1 MSAARIVIRLV
12 LASASDVADERLIAE
27 KIIQEMNQS
36 TAMRLG
42 FVIDLVRWEDVPPG
56 FHEGGAQDL
65 IDESFRIAESDLVVG
80 LFWKRLGV
88 GTLHEIG
95 EARAARKASGR
106 PRILLYFRV
115 EGKLPVTR
123 EELNHF
129 SGLLDFKEQVRTEG
143 LYKEYPDPPE
153 FEKQFRHNL
162 TDILFDLAGPRSA
175 AGSDVGLIGTIS
187 TVPRLI
193 RSEGKTELVGDV
205 EIRLWPTRERSKADG
220 DVTVFLNTNITNRI
234 GPGNKLHEVNLL
246 HVDQQREQGN
256 AMMAATIVSAS
267 SVMFRSVSFDF
278 NTEESILLRVTGL
291 RANAF
296 QLGARASALTPI
308 QVAAH
313 VRIESDGFQQ
323 RILNPTVTVG
333 LSQIGFAFSLKS
345 SSDGAFSPVVISR
358 ETGLNWTQS
367 LNDPPDA
374 QGLSFLL
381 EFREGFPNAFRAQS
395 EEAGDSGTRFL
406 ARFSQVPEGVELFV
420 TRTNTM
426 DGKIFGAARNLESVR
441 ASLVNANTIGGST
454 VTLEHPV
461 DVNGEAENGSPNLLV
476 QAKRIGQSAY
486 AVWECV
492 SPGTLAGDRITFGVF
507 IRCKPGASLGSC
519 SINGSLAPLTNV
531 GVASGTDPIPRFG
544 DVSSPI
550 LALSIIQ

>member
-1 MSAARIVIRLV
+1 MIRLV
-12 LASASDVADERLIAE
+12 LASASDVADERRIAE
-27 KIIQEMNQS
+27 KIIQELNQS

-42 FVIDLVRWEDVPPG
+42 FMIDLVRWEDVPPG
-56 FHEGGAQDL
+56 FHESGPQGL
-65 IDESFRIAESDLVVG
+65 IDESFRITESDLIVG

-88 GTLHEIG
+88 GTVHEIG
-95 EARAARKASGR
+95 EARAARKTLGR

-115 EGKLPVTR
+115 EGKLPDTR

-129 SGLLDFKEQVRTEG
+129 SALLDFKEQVRAEG

-205 EIRLWPTRERSKADG
+205 EIRLWPTRERAKAGG
-220 DVTVFLNTNITNRI
+220 DITIFLNTNITDRI
-234 GPGNKLHEVNLL
+234 GSGNKLHEVSLL
-246 HVDQQREQGN
+246 HLDQQREQ
-256 AMMAATIVSAS
+256 AEVVMAATIVSAS
-267 SVMFRSVSFDF
+267 SIMFRSVSFDF
-278 NTEESILLRVTGL
+278 SKQESILLKVTGL

-345 SSDGAFSPVVISR
+345 YSDGTFSPIVVSR

-367 LNDPPDA
+367 LNDPTDD

-381 EFREGFPNAFRAQS
+381 EFREGFPNAFRARS

-406 ARFSQVPEGVELFV
+406 VRFSQVSEGVELFV
-420 TRTNTM
+420 TTTNTM
-426 DGKIFGAARNLESVR
+426 GGRIFDEAYHRESVR
-441 ASLVNANTIGGST
+441 ASLVNANTIGGSFRH
-454 VTLEHPV
+454 L
-461 DVNGEAENGSPNLLV
+461 
-476 QAKRIGQSAY
+476 
-486 AVWECV
+486 
-492 SPGTLAGDRITFGVF
+492 
-507 IRCKPGASLGSC
+507 GASRGREWRGQEQFIQPPRPSKTDRPECLCG
-519 SINGSLAPLTNV
+519 V
-531 GVASGTDPIPRFG
+531 GVRKSKYSRW
-544 DVSSPI
+544 
-550 LALSIIQ
+550 